1 MNRATDHRSWT
12 LVGAAILLAVLAVAV
27 AGALATGDGDPGR
40 RRAVGFAAGI
50 CLVTSLG
57 GWLAG
62 RVAPAN
68 PARAVGLGIGA
79 IGLRVF
85 PLLVALGWLQTAGG
99 SLREDGAGE
108 WMLAFYLALLAT
120 DVLLHIIG
128 PRGSQNGGA
137 SSTN

>member
-1 MNRATDHRSWT
+1 VTAARHRRSWT
-12 LVGAAILLAVLAVAV
+12 WAGAALLVGVLAAAVACAVLT
-27 AGALATGDGDPGR
+27 GADTPGR

-62 RVAPAN
+62 RAAPAN

-79 IGLRVF
+79 VGLRIF
-85 PLLVALGWLQTAGG
+85 PLLAALGWLQTAGE
-99 SLREDGAGE
+99 SLRKDGAGE
-108 WMLAFYLALLAT
+108 WLLIFYLLLLAT
-120 DVLLHIIG
+120 DIFLHIMASG
-128 PRGSQNGGA
+128 GGRDGGA

>member
-1 MNRATDHRSWT
+1 MRPARHRRSWT
-12 LVGAAILLAVLAVAV
+12 WAGVAILGAVLATGVAV
-27 AGALATGDGDPGR
+27 ALATGDGGPGR
-40 RRAVGFAAGI
+40 RRAIGFAAGI

-79 IGLRVF
+79 VGLRIF
-85 PLLVALGWLQTAGG
+85 PLLLALGWLQTAGG
-99 SLREDGAGE
+99 SLRADGAGE
-108 WMLAFYLALLAT
+108 WMLVFYLVLLAT
-120 DVLLHIIG
+120 DILLHIMG
-128 PRGSQNGGA
+128 SRGRQNGGA

>member
-1 MNRATDHRSWT
+1 
-12 LVGAAILLAVLAVAV
+12 VAILVAVLATAVAV
-27 AGALATGDGDPGR
+27 ALASGDGGPGR
-40 RRAVGFAAGI
+40 RRAIGFAAGI

-68 PARAVGLGIGA
+68 PARAVGMGMGA
-79 IGLRVF
+79 IGLRIF

-99 SLREDGAGE
+99 SLRADGAGE
-108 WMLAFYLALLAT
+108 WILVFYLVLLAT
-120 DVLLHIIG
+120 DILLHIMGI
-128 PRGSQNGGA
+128 RGRRNSGA

>member
-1 MNRATDHRSWT
+1 MRPPRHRRSWT
-12 LVGAAILLAVLAVAV
+12 WAGVAILVAVLATAVAV
-27 AGALATGDGDPGR
+27 AMAIGDDGPGR
-40 RRAVGFAAGI
+40 RRAIGFAAGI

-79 IGLRVF
+79 VGLRIF

-99 SLREDGAGE
+99 SLRADGAGE
-108 WMLAFYLALLAT
+108 WMLVFYLVLLAT
-120 DVLLHIIG
+120 DIFLHIMG
-128 PRGSQNGGA
+128 SRGRQNGGA

>member
-1 MNRATDHRSWT
+1 M
-12 LVGAAILLAVLAVAV
+12 AILVTVLGTAVAV
-27 AGALATGDGDPGR
+27 AMATGDGGPGR
-40 RRAVGFAAGI
+40 RRAIGFAAGI

-62 RVAPAN
+62 RVAPTN

-79 IGLRVF
+79 IGLRIF
-85 PLLVALGWLQTAGG
+85 PLLMALGWLQTAGG

-108 WMLAFYLALLAT
+108 WMLVFYLALLAT
-120 DVLLHIIG
+120 DILLHIM
-128 PRGSQNGGA
+128 GSPGRQNGGL

>member
-1 MNRATDHRSWT
+1 MTPAGHRRSWT
-12 LVGAAILLAVLAVAV
+12 WAGVAILSAVLATGVAV
-27 AGALATGDGDPGR
+27 ALATGDGGPGR
-40 RRAVGFAAGI
+40 RRAIGFAAGI

-79 IGLRVF
+79 IGLRIF

-99 SLREDGAGE
+99 SLRADGAGE
-108 WMLAFYLALLAT
+108 WMLVFYLVLLAT
-120 DVLLHIIG
+120 DIFLHIMDTPG
-128 PRGSQNGGA
+128 RRNGGA